1 MTTLHTKE
9 VSGNAKH
16 AQMSTEDGAPGFR
29 EAISHCLNFPTQSK
43 LHSLA
48 MNMQL
53 AMSEAK
59 ESTKA

>member
-1 MTTLHTKE
+1 
-9 VSGNAKH
+9 
-16 AQMSTEDGAPGFR
+16 MSAEDGAPGFR

-43 LHSLA
+43 LDALA